1 MLTRNNMTLRGTLTK
16 IKSKLKRVIYKKNSG
31 RFIEIDIFRGLA
43 LFLMIVAHIVWDLD
57 YFKIIPLNNNIYST
71 FSKVIPILF
80 FLIVGISLI
89 VSKKKIENKTIGE
102 QNRYYKNLIVR
113 GLKIIG
119 FGMILTI
126 GSFIF
131 IPDKPVFF
139 GVLHCIGLSIIISVP
154 ILKYKNYAFL
164 YSILFIF
171 LSLVV
176 TRFTVEKP
184 NFLQFIVGIHQTDV
198 MKYTV
203 DYFPLLPWL
212 TIIIIGIAVGDL
224 LYCGD
229 KRTFKLPD
237 LSRYKSLKIFQWIGQ
252 HSLGIYLI
260 HQPIIG
266 GLIAFIILI

>member
-1 MLTRNNMTLRGTLTK
+1 MLTRNNMIYISRVVK
-16 IKSKLKRVIYKKNSG
+16 IKSKLKRAIYKKNSE

-57 YFKIIPLNNNIYST
+57 YFKIIPININIYST
-71 FSKVIPILF
+71 FSRVIPILF
-80 FLIVGISLI
+80 FLIVGLSLI
-89 VSKKKIENKTIGE
+89 VSKKKIENKTIEE
-102 QNRYYKNLIVR
+102 QNRYYKKLITR

-139 GVLHCIGLSIIISVP
+139 GVLHCIGLSIILSVP
-154 ILKYKNYAFL
+154 ILKYKNFAFL

-176 TRFTVEKP
+176 SQCIVEKP
-184 NFLQFIVGIHQTDV
+184 NFLQFIVGMHQTDV
-198 MKYTV
+198 WKYTV
-203 DYFPLLPWL
+203 DYFPLLPWF
-212 TIIIIGIAVGDL
+212 TIIIIGIVVGDL
-224 LYCGD
+224 LYCGN
-229 KRTFKLPD
+229 KRVFSIPD
-237 LSRYKSLKIFQWIGQ
+237 LSRYKSLKIFQWLGQ
-252 HSLGIYLI
+252 HSLGIYLL

-266 GLIAFIILI
+266 GLITFIMLI

>member
-1 MLTRNNMTLRGTLTK
+1 MTYRGGLVK
-16 IKSKLKRVIYKKNSG
+16 IKNKLKKAIYKNNSE

-57 YFKIIPLNNNIYST
+57 YFKIIPMNDNIYST
-71 FSKVIPILF
+71 YVEVIPLLF
-80 FLIVGISLI
+80 FLIVGLSLI
-89 VSKKKIENKTIGE
+89 VSKKKIENKTIEE
-102 QNRYYKNLIVR
+102 QNRYYKKLIAR

-131 IPDKPVFF
+131 IPDKPIFF
-139 GVLHCIGLSIIISVP
+139 GVLHCIGLSIILSVP
-154 ILKYKNYAFL
+154 ILKYKNFAFL

-171 LSLVV
+171 LSLIV
-176 TRFTVEKP
+176 TQCTVEQP
-184 NFLQFIVGIHQTDV
+184 NFLQFIVGLHQTDV
-198 MKYTV
+198 WKYTI
-203 DYFPLLPWL
+203 DYFPLLPWFTL
-212 TIIIIGIAVGDL
+212 IIIGIAVGDL
-224 LYCGD
+224 LYSGD
-229 KRTFKLPD
+229 KRTFRLPD
-237 LSRYKSLKIFQWIGQ
+237 LSRYKSLKIFQWVGQ

>member
-1 MLTRNNMTLRGTLTK
+1 MIYRIGLEK
-16 IKSKLKRVIYKKNSG
+16 IKYKLKRIIYKNNSE

-43 LFLMIVAHIVWDLD
+43 LFLMIVAHIVWDLN
-57 YFKIIPLNNNIYST
+57 YFKIIPINNNLYST
-71 FSKVIPILF
+71 FSKVIPLLF
-80 FLIVGISLI
+80 FLIVGLSLI
-89 VSKKKIENKTIGE
+89 VSKKKIENKSIEE
-102 QNRYYKNLIVR
+102 QNRYYKKLIFR

-119 FGMILTI
+119 FGIILTI

-131 IPDKPVFF
+131 IPEKPVFF
-139 GVLHCIGLSIIISVP
+139 GVLHCIGLSIILSVP

-164 YSILFIF
+164 YSIIFIF

-176 TRFTVEKP
+176 TQFTVEKP
-184 NFLQFIVGIHQTDV
+184 NFLQFIVGFHQTDV
-198 MKYTV
+198 WKYTV
-203 DYFPLLPWL
+203 DYFPLLPWF

-229 KRTFKLPD
+229 KRAFRLPD

-252 HSLGIYLI
+252 HSLGIYLL

-266 GLIAFIILI
+266 GLIAFVLLI

>member
-1 MLTRNNMTLRGTLTK
+1 MIYRNGLKN
-16 IKSKLKRVIYKKNSG
+16 IKNLLVKALYKNKSE

-43 LFLMIVAHIVWDLD
+43 LFLMIVAHIVWDLN
-57 YFKIIPLNNNIYST
+57 YFKIIPMNHNLYSS
-71 FSKVIPILF
+71 FSKIIPLLF
-80 FLIVGISLI
+80 FLIVGLSLI
-89 VSKKKIENKTIGE
+89 VSKKKIENKSISE
-102 QNRYYKNLIVR
+102 EKRYYKKLIFR

-126 GSFIF
+126 GSLIC

-139 GVLHCIGLSIIISVP
+139 GVLHCIGLSIILSVP
-154 ILKYKNYAFL
+154 ILKYKNYSFL

-176 TRFTVEKP
+176 TQFTVEKP

-198 MKYTV
+198 WKYTV
-203 DYFPLLPWL
+203 DYFPLLPWFTL
-212 TIIIIGIAVGDL
+212 IIIGITIGDL

-229 KRTFKLPD
+229 KRAFKLTD

-252 HSLGIYLI
+252 HSLGIYLL

-266 GLIAFIILI
+266 GLISFVLLI